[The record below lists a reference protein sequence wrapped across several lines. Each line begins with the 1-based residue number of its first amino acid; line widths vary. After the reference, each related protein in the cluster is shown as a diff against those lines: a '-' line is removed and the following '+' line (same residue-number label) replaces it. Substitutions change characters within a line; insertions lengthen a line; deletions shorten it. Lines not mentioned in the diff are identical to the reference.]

1 MLTILLA
8 ASLQATSVSTV
19 SEVASIVQPYVV
31 CRRSI
36 DREIVVIRQS
46 IQAEVYKSTN
56 YDVISHPDYDKL
68 RDAMEW
74 AETECDLP
82 KYVSVVLN
90 NVRLSTLYDD
100 YQKRTLAKFII
111 EDAVSAQWTLLS
123 AQEGTYRFPPVVV
136 TSTGGQDK

>member
-8 ASLQATSVSTV
+8 ASLQATSISTA
-19 SEVASIVQPYVV
+19 SEVASIAQPYLA
-31 CRRSI
+31 CRRYI
-36 DREIVVIRQS
+36 DRGIVVIRQS
-46 IQAEVYKSTN
+46 IQEEVYKSSN
-56 YDVISHPDYDKL
+56 YDVRSHPNYNKL
-68 RDAMEW
+68 RDAMER

-82 KYVSVVLN
+82 KYVAIVLKSVQF
-90 NVRLSTLYDD
+90 SPSYDD

-136 TSTGGQDK
+136 TRMGGQDK